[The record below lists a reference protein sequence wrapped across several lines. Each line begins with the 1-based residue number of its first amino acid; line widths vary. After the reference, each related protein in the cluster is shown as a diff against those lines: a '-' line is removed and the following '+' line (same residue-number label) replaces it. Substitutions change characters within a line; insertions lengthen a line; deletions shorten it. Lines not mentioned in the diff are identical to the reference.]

1 MLKQLLK
8 KVLRNELLI
17 EPAEFIIKV
26 AMVYAFW
33 RGLKYC
39 GETYP
44 GFLWGSWAA
53 FYDLT
58 GNLLAYCNSVIL
70 NLMGIQHMHEDR
82 VIIVAGTNGIEFS
95 DLCLGIAPMF
105 IYSGIIL
112 AFGNNVQ
119 AKLWYIPLGVMLIFM
134 INVFRLLALILIQ
147 AHYNSYFDFAHDYL
161 YVFVTYGLIFVL
173 VLWWMNRWAFAT
185 DKSEA

>member
-1 MLKQLLK
+1 MLKRLLK
-8 KVLRNELLI
+8 KVFTNELLI
-17 EPAEFIIKV
+17 EPAEFVIKV
-26 AMVYAFW
+26 AMVYAIW
-33 RGLKYC
+33 RGFKYC

-44 GFLWGSWAA
+44 GFLWGGWAA
-53 FYDLT
+53 FYDIV
-58 GNLLAYCNSVIL
+58 GNLLAAADSVIL
-70 NLMGIQHMHEDR
+70 NLLKVRHLHDKR
-82 VIIVAGTNGIEFS
+82 VIIVEGTNGIKFS

-119 AKLWYIPLGVMLIFM
+119 AKLWFIPLGLMLIFM

-161 YVFVTYGLIFVL
+161 YVVVTYSLIFVL
-173 VLWWMNRWAFAT
+173 VMWWMNRWAFAT

>member
-1 MLKQLLK
+1 MLRQLLK
-8 KVLRNELLI
+8 KVFSNELLI

-26 AMVYAFW
+26 AMVYALW

-44 GFLWGSWAA
+44 GFLWGGWAA
-53 FYDLT
+53 FYDFI

-70 NLMGIQHMHEDR
+70 NVMGIQHIHEKR

-112 AFGNNVQ
+112 AFGTNLK
-119 AKLWYIPLGVMLIFM
+119 AKLWFIPMGVFLIFL

-147 AHYNSYFDFAHDYL
+147 ARYNSYFDFAHDYL
-161 YVFVTYGLIFVL
+161 YVVVTYSLIFVL
-173 VLWWMNRWAFAT
+173 VMWWMNRWAFAG
-185 DKSEA
+185 EENAG